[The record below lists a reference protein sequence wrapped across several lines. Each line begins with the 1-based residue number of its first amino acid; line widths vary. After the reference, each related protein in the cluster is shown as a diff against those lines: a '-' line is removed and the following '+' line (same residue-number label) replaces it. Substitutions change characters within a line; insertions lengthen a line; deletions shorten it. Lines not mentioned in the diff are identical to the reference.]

1 MRCNTLTDW
10 GLAKHKKHLHSRA
23 HTQATSNK
31 TDTHRP
37 AHPND
42 NFKLFSSKS
51 HVIAKMGCPQ
61 YWLQY
66 QIAPVGP
73 TLCGYQPCGNHEIS
87 LLVTELYAVRPV
99 LKHISYERN
108 EMRLS
113 KPKWSTCRYLTT
125 AKMRNVYRLNR
136 FHTKHL
142 LYPRQDNGGYVKLNF
157 FILFLYF
164 YTFFYTLN
172 ILLYF
177 WMYFWIHFLFF
188 LYFYTFLYFEYTFIL
203 LNVLLNT
210 FFIISILLYTLNILL
225 YFWIYFWIHFMFP
238 MKKLACKGLNDLY

>member
-188 LYFYTFLYFEYTFIL
+188 FILLYFFILWIYFYTFECTFEYIFYYFYTFIYFEYTFIL
-203 LNVLLNT
+203 LNILLNT
-210 FFIISILLYTLNILL
+210 FYVSYEKIS
-225 YFWIYFWIHFMFP
+225 M
-238 MKKLACKGLNDLY
+238 KGLNDLY